1 MANTL
6 QVASP
11 GVNVNNQQVN
21 NNPLVHPGINPN
33 PVSGVN
39 GKQNGDQQQGAGG
52 TGSNAG
58 QPNINFESNF
68 TNFVQRMHEGM
79 ALPKELAQLLFSEG
93 MSLQTFGDEE
103 LKSLLNQLFTEME
116 MTDPKDLMQF
126 LSSQSQAQ
134 VKFSG
139 ELFDGIRNILN
150 QKISLPFKETILNF
164 VKGYNSYASGEHLL
178 AQLDALGDDIES
190 LILPSVREQFTEL
203 MSHLDLKAA
212 PGETQKNA
220 QVLNEEIIPFISKYI
235 SKTHN
240 YGPVRTA
247 GILFS
252 LYAVK
257 YENGDKSILEKLF
270 AKLSKH
276 GDFRM
281 LFDGEPE
288 EAFKKALNNLK
299 PQDPQSTNFPELFS
313 KLLQK
318 GTDGSTGSESVDRYY
333 QVLNHLLM
341 NESVYMPLLHLL
353 VPFRYQGKNVL
364 SEMWV
369 DPDADRKNPDDIKKQ
384 KLFIKFNIQNV
395 GAFELISLVN
405 NGSVNMQVFVP
416 PSLEVKPETI
426 SRSLQDILRNNG
438 FRVTSMDIAPKV
450 RDIRVDEVFP
460 EIREKEIGVNVAV

>member
-11 GVNVNNQQVN
+11 GVNVNNQQVS
-21 NNPLVHPGINPN
+21 NNPLIHPGINPN

-39 GKQNGDQQQGAGG
+39 GNQNGPQQQGTGG
-52 TGSNAG
+52 TGANDSQA
-58 QPNINFESNF
+58 NINFESNF
-68 TNFVQRMHEGM
+68 TNFVQKMHEGM

-93 MSLQTFGDEE
+93 MSLQNFGDEE
-103 LKSLLNQLFTEME
+103 VKALLDQLFSEME
-116 MTDPKDLMQF
+116 MAEPKELMQF
-126 LSSQSQAQ
+126 IESQSQAQ

-139 ELFDGIRNILN
+139 ELFDGIRSILN
-150 QKISLPFKETILNF
+150 QRISIPFKENLLNF
-164 VKGYNSYASGEHLL
+164 VKSFNNYASGEHLL

-212 PGETQKNA
+212 PGDTQKNA
-220 QVLNEEIIPFISKYI
+220 EVLNNEIIPFISKYV

-240 YGPVRTA
+240 YGAVRTA
-247 GILFS
+247 GILFT

-257 YENGDKSILEKLF
+257 YENGDRGTLEKLF
-270 AKLSKH
+270 SRLSKNS
-276 GDFRM
+276 DFRM

-288 EAFKKALNNLK
+288 DALKKALAQLK
-299 PQDPQSTNFPELFS
+299 PENPQSTNFPDLFAR
-313 KLLQK
+313 LLQK

-353 VPFRYQGKNVL
+353 VPFRYQGKNVM

-369 DPDADRKNPDDIKKQ
+369 DPDADRQNPDDIKKQ

-395 GAFELISLVN
+395 GSFELISFVN

-416 PSLEVKPETI
+416 PTLDVKPETI

-438 FRVTSMDIAPKV
+438 FRVSSMAIEPKV
-450 RDIRVDEVFP
+450 RDLRVDEVFP
-460 EIREKEIGVNVAV
+460 EIREKEMGVNVAV